1 MLNKCIN
8 GLLLA
13 AIALILSTGCSDNP
27 TVSVPDTDAAVSG
40 PDTDSAVSVTD
51 TDSLESAIDA
61 GALESVIDTDALPAN
76 LHLVTDVILTAGQS
90 NALADGTRFE
100 PEVHPE
106 DRLDPRILVW
116 TQHNGW
122 KVANPLTQI
131 WEYDRFPARLWDPVN
146 SNNSPGFQIARAIV
160 DADPS
165 RVVAFI
171 PTSTPGQSIRYWRF
185 GETPYNAINQRVV
198 NALNELPSKFDV
210 DLIWWMQGESDA
222 NASDFYRREL
232 AALIDGWRTEP
243 WYGSDNYFIANETV
257 GYEVNQIFREL
268 RTDADQ
274 YTDYSEAE
282 DLSTIQPG
290 GDHYDSQAY
299 RIIGNRVQQI
309 YFDMRNAAG
318 E

>member
-1 MLNKCIN
+1 MYA
-8 GLLLA
+8 LLL
-13 AIALILSTGCSDNP
+13 ITVALILMTGCSGNSAD
-27 TVSVPDTDAAVSG
+27 TEFDTD
-40 PDTDSAVSVTD
+40 
-51 TDSLESAIDA
+51 E
-61 GALESVIDTDALPAN
+61 LPAN

-90 NALADGTRFE
+90 NALAEGSRFE
-100 PEVHPE
+100 PDVYPE

-116 TQHNGW
+116 TQYNGW
-122 KVANPLTQI
+122 KAANPLTQI

-146 SNNSPGFQIARAIV
+146 SNNSPGYQIARAIV

-171 PTSTPGQSIRYWRF
+171 PTSTPGRSIRYWRY
-185 GETPYNAINQRVV
+185 GEVPYNTIAQRVV
-198 NALNELPSKFDV
+198 NALNELPSKVDV

-232 AALIDGWRTEP
+232 SALIDSWRTEP
-243 WYGSDNYFIANETV
+243 WYGAGNYFIANETV

-268 RTDADQ
+268 RSDGDQ

-282 DLSTIQPG
+282 DLPTRQPG
-290 GDHYDSQAY
+290 GDHFNSDAY

-309 YFDMRNAAG
+309 YFKMRSAVG

>member
-1 MLNKCIN
+1 MKGRIF
-8 GLLLA
+8 GLFLA
-13 AIALILSTGCSDNP
+13 VVVLILSAGCSDN
-27 TVSVPDTDAAVSG
+27 
-40 PDTDSAVSVTD
+40 SAD
-51 TDSLESAIDA
+51 
-61 GALESVIDTDALPAN
+61 SVIDTDALPAN

-90 NALADGTRFE
+90 NALAEGSRFE
-100 PEVHPE
+100 PDLYPE

-116 TQHNGW
+116 TQYNGW

-131 WEYDRFPARLWDPVN
+131 WEYDRFPARLWDPEN
-146 SNNSPGFQIARAIV
+146 SNNSPGYQIARAIV

-185 GETPYNAINQRVV
+185 GEAPYNTINQRVV
-198 NALNELPSKFDV
+198 SALNELPSKLDV

-222 NASDFYRREL
+222 DASDFYRREL
-232 AALIDGWRTEP
+232 AALINSWRTEP
-243 WYGSDNYFIANETV
+243 WYGVNNYFIANETV

-274 YTDYSEAE
+274 YTDYSAAE
-282 DLSTIQPG
+282 DLPTRHPG
-290 GDHYDSQAY
+290 GDHYNSKAY

-309 YFDMRNAAG
+309 YFDMRRAAG